1 MLPAVDSSGN
11 RIAPIK
17 GGRGICPGC
26 GGEMIAKCG
35 DTNVHHWAHLR
46 DKDCDTWRE
55 DVTDWHLAWQECFPE
70 ECREVW
76 VGRNREHRADVKGR
90 GKVLE
95 VQRSSISPAE
105 IQEREQFYG
114 DMAWMLCGEDF
125 DGRFTMRPCNDED
138 EIRFTFKW
146 KRMRRCWLAAEKDI
160 YIHFR
165 KGIAQILEV
174 DGNGEGVLEFI
185 SVDEFRGVFDD
196 RFDPAPVQGDGR
208 KFVPLIPDFTESC
221 LECFGSIRDM
231 VFTDSDYCFHKTLP
245 ELQKQREVCAYIL
258 RFKNDRLVSDL
269 LDPPLQAVEAEWFH
283 QGTGDLASVTSL
295 PAKLF
300 YRYLTVDGVQRYQ
313 DSAARAWDRR
323 RGALDEWKNFR
334 SKVAKVEAAMGQS
347 ILSIAQE
354 LHSELISAKRQRMLC
369 SYVKM
374 QPAIISKFLNFTPQ
388 LLAPE
393 FEKYIFRARRDPG
406 FPRASD
412 SFSVFSGCQPSKE
425 QVREL
430 LALMPRGYMERIKKN
445 VVYMESVATR
455 EDQRRAEEESE
466 RQARDR
472 EAREEAL
479 RERLSW
485 PIEKIC
491 DHLSYAV
498 NGQAS
503 ETVSLAQHVAM
514 FPGSAWANSA
524 SDFEL
529 AVAKESL
536 KKFNPLSIWKS

>member
-1 MLPAVDSSGN
+1 MLPAVDSFGK

-35 DTNVHHWAHLR
+35 DTNVHHWAHR
-46 DKDCDTWRE
+46 RGEDCDTWRE
-55 DVTDWHLAWQECFPE
+55 DMSDWHLAWQECFPE

-76 VGRNREHRADVKGR
+76 VGPNREHRADVKGR
-90 GKVLE
+90 WRILE

-125 DGRFTMRPCNDED
+125 EGRFTMRPCED
-138 EIRFTFKW
+138 ENRIRFRFKW
-146 KRMRRCWLAAEKDI
+146 KKMKRCWLAAEKDI
-160 YIHFR
+160 YIHFG
-165 KGIAQILEV
+165 KGISRILEV

-185 SVDEFRGVFDD
+185 TVEEFRDVFDD
-196 RFDPAPVQGDGR
+196 RFDPAPVQEAGK
-208 KFVPLIPDFTESC
+208 KFVPLISGFTEKC
-221 LECFGSIRDM
+221 FECFRSIRGM
-231 VFTDSDYCFHKTLP
+231 MLGDSDYRFYKTLP

-269 LDPPLQAVEAEWFH
+269 LDPPLQAVDVDWFH
-283 QGTGDLASVTSL
+283 RGDLASVTSL
-295 PAKLF
+295 PAELF
-300 YRYLTVDGVQRYQ
+300 CRHRTVDAIQRYH
-313 DSAARAWDRR
+313 DSAARVWDRR
-323 RGALDEWKNFR
+323 REALDEWKNFR

-347 ILSIAQE
+347 ILRIAQE
-354 LHSELISAKRQRMLC
+354 LHGELISAKRQRMLC

-374 QPAIISKFLNFTPQ
+374 QPVIVSKFLDFAPQ

-393 FEKYIFRARRDPG
+393 FEKYIFRARRDPD

-412 SFSVFSGCQPSKE
+412 SFGVFSECQPSKE

-430 LALMPRGYMERIKKN
+430 LALMPQGYMERIKRN

-485 PIEKIC
+485 SIEKIC
-491 DHLSYAV
+491 DHLSCAV

-514 FPGSAWANSA
+514 FPDSAWSNLVDKGDLSA
-524 SDFEL
+524 VQRQFRSNLTKGVF
-529 AVAKESL
+529 
-536 KKFNPLSIWKS
+536 

>member
-1 MLPAVDSSGN
+1 MLPAVDSFGK

-35 DTNVHHWAHLR
+35 DTNVHHWAHR
-46 DKDCDTWRE
+46 RGEDCDTWRE
-55 DVTDWHLAWQECFPE
+55 PMTDWHLAWQECFPE

-76 VGRNREHRADVKGR
+76 VGPNREHRADVKGR
-90 GKVLE
+90 GKILE

-114 DMAWMLCGEDF
+114 NMAWMLCGEDF
-125 DGRFTMRPCNDED
+125 EGRFTMRPYED
-138 EIRFTFKW
+138 ENRIRFRFKW
-146 KRMRRCWLAAEKDI
+146 KKMKRCWLAAEKDI

-165 KGIAQILEV
+165 KGIARMLEV
-174 DGNGEGVLEFI
+174 NGNGEGVLEFI
-185 SVDEFRGVFDD
+185 SVDEFRASFDD
-196 RFDPAPVQGDGR
+196 RFDPAPVQRDGK
-208 KFVPLIPDFTESC
+208 KFVPLIPRFAEKC
-221 LECFGSIRDM
+221 LECFGSIRDI
-231 VFTDSDYCFHKTLP
+231 VFTDSDYHFYKTLP
-245 ELQKQREVCAYIL
+245 ELQYQREVCAYIL
-258 RFKNDRLVSDL
+258 RFGDNKLMSDL
-269 LDPPLQAVEAEWFH
+269 LDLPLHGVESEWFH
-283 QGTGDLASVTSL
+283 QNAGNLANVTSL
-295 PAKLF
+295 PSELF
-300 YRYLTVDGVQRYQ
+300 YRHRTVDDIQIYLA
-313 DSAARAWDRR
+313 SATRVWNCRR
-323 RGALDEWKNFR
+323 KALEGWKDFESR
-334 SKVAKVEAAMGQS
+334 VAKVEEVMSRS
-347 ILSIAQE
+347 ILSVAEE
-354 LHSELISAKRQRMLC
+354 LHNELVSAKRKRMLC

-374 QPAIISKFLNFTPQ
+374 QPIIVNKFLNFTPQ

-412 SFSVFSGCQPSKE
+412 SFSVFSECQPSKE

-491 DHLSYAV
+491 GHLSEHFSGV
-498 NGQAS
+498 S
-503 ETVSLAQHVAM
+503 TESVSLAHHVAT
-514 FPGSAWANSA
+514 FPDSRWANCVSE
-524 SDFEL
+524 FEL

-536 KKFNPLSIWKS
+536 KKINPLSIWKS

>member
-1 MLPAVDSSGN
+1 MLPAVDSFGK

-17 GGRGICPGC
+17 GGRGVCPGC

-35 DTNVHHWAHLR
+35 DTNIHHWAHR
-46 DKDCDTWRE
+46 KDKDCDTWRE
-55 DVTDWHLAWQECFPE
+55 DMSDWHLAWQECFPE

-76 VGRNREHRADVKGR
+76 VGPNREHRADVKGR
-90 GKVLE
+90 GKILE

-125 DGRFTMRPCNDED
+125 EGRFTMRPYED
-138 EIRFTFKW
+138 ENRIRFRFKW
-146 KRMRRCWLAAEKDI
+146 KKMKRCWLAAEKDI

-165 KGIAQILEV
+165 KGIARMLEV
-174 DGNGEGVLEFI
+174 NGNGEGVLEFI
-185 SVDEFRGVFDD
+185 SVDEFRASFDD
-196 RFDPAPVQGDGR
+196 RFDPAPVQRDGK
-208 KFVPLIPDFTESC
+208 KFVPLIPGFAEKC
-221 LECFGSIRDM
+221 LECFGSIRDI
-231 VFTDSDYCFHKTLP
+231 VFTDSDYHFYKTLP
-245 ELQKQREVCAYIL
+245 ELQYQREVCAYIL
-258 RFKNDRLVSDL
+258 RFGDNKLMSDL
-269 LDPPLQAVEAEWFH
+269 LDLPLHGVESEWFH
-283 QGTGDLASVTSL
+283 QNAGNLANVTSL
-295 PAKLF
+295 PSELF
-300 YRYLTVDGVQRYQ
+300 YRHRTVDDIQIYLA
-313 DSAARAWDRR
+313 SATRVWNCRR
-323 RGALDEWKNFR
+323 KALEGWKDFESR
-334 SKVAKVEAAMGQS
+334 VAKVEEVMSRS
-347 ILSIAQE
+347 ILSVAEE
-354 LHSELISAKRQRMLC
+354 LHNELISAKRKRMLC

-374 QPAIISKFLNFTPQ
+374 QPIIVNKFLNFTPQ

-412 SFSVFSGCQPSKE
+412 SFSVFSECQPSKE

-491 DHLSYAV
+491 GHLSEHFSGV
-498 NGQAS
+498 S
-503 ETVSLAQHVAM
+503 TESVSLAHHVAT
-514 FPGSAWANSA
+514 FPDSRWANCVSE
-524 SDFEL
+524 FEL

-536 KKFNPLSIWKS
+536 KKFNPLSIWKT